1 MKEGQKSPEKNDKGR
16 HVHTIA
22 VCANSQAT
30 VMSVIAAL
38 LLSGF
43 ASQAH
48 AAQIDASL
56 IPEFDRAAGSFV
68 GVKFVT
74 IKYEPGSAV
83 AALFNGRT
91 ERIEFSIGGTNA
103 SGMSELIAA
112 ANQALFRVQSPAQV
126 ASANLTYTGILRG
139 GPDRLTLTY
148 SVEFIPAFSGFKLE
162 SNATDNILVD
172 INWRGFVIDGPVFVD
187 APERSRIN
195 VNHPIGLLQATFPE
209 FADKLASSE
218 ARAIMTEP
226 ILDFSE
232 IGAMQME
239 RWHALFDPTFSQVSG
254 NDIFKGDIGRAKV
267 LSVYS
272 LGECSIREGC
282 PPPKEADATASID
295 GASVQVH
302 ISTPQPNSHIEI
314 AGYTTIQKVAGH
326 ETIVVSMKNASVIV
340 PNFTIMVLLVLGGMM
355 AAIAV
360 IVLLKTRK

>member
-1 MKEGQKSPEKNDKGR
+1 
-16 HVHTIA
+16 
-22 VCANSQAT
+22 
-30 VMSVIAAL
+30 
-38 LLSGF
+38 
-43 ASQAH
+43 
-48 AAQIDASL
+48 
-56 IPEFDRAAGSFV
+56 
-68 GVKFVT
+68 
-74 IKYEPGSAV
+74 
-83 AALFNGRT
+83 
-91 ERIEFSIGGTNA
+91 
-103 SGMSELIAA
+103 
-112 ANQALFRVQSPAQV
+112 
-126 ASANLTYTGILRG
+126 
-139 GPDRLTLTY
+139 
-148 SVEFIPAFSGFKLE
+148 
-162 SNATDNILVD
+162 
-172 INWRGFVIDGPVFVD
+172 VD

-232 IGAMQME
+232 IGAMPME